1 MAIDYASVFTVRGRS
16 YQAAMRRWP
25 DARAQEFRQ
34 LFQNYSI
41 QPGER
46 LLDVPAGGGYLT
58 RFCPP
63 GIRVD
68 SLEFSEAFL
77 DSPNASD
84 TQGDGGDRPTVVDP
98 LGPWPV
104 APADRVICLAAL
116 HHIDPLEPFLER
128 LAAAVRPGGLVHL
141 ADVGLGS
148 PIAAFLDGFVDAWT
162 PGGHR
167 GHYRDWSRQRWP
179 AALQPLQVEE
189 RSCPWRFRSEEDM
202 EAFSRLLFALRGDPP
217 GALRAALAE
226 RVGWRGDSA
235 GVELAWRLT
244 AVDLRR
250 R

>member
-1 MAIDYASVFTVRGRS
+1 M
-16 YQAAMRRWP
+16 
-25 DARAQEFRQ
+25 
-34 LFQNYSI
+34 
-41 QPGER
+41 
-46 LLDVPAGGGYLT
+46 
-58 RFCPP
+58 
-63 GIRVD
+63 
-68 SLEFSEAFL
+68 
-77 DSPNASD
+77 
-84 TQGDGGDRPTVVDP
+84 VDP
-98 LGPWPV
+98 LGAWPV

-148 PIAAFLDGFVDAWT
+148 PIAGFLDGFVHAWT

-179 AALQPLQVEE
+179 TALQPLGVEE
-189 RSCPWRFRSEEDM
+189 RSCPWRFRSEEEM

-226 RVGWRGDSA
+226 QVGWRRGSA

>member
-1 MAIDYASVFTVRGRS
+1 MSADYACVFSGRGRS

-25 DARAQEFRQ
+25 DARAEEFRQ
-34 LFQNYSI
+34 LFRNY
-41 QPGER
+41 PLTVGER
-46 LLDVPAGGGYLT
+46 LLDVPAGGGYLL

-68 SLEFSEAFL
+68 SLEFSDAFREPSGVAPVL
-77 DSPNASD
+77 
-84 TQGDGGDRPTVVDP
+84 VDP

-116 HHIDPLEPFLER
+116 HHIAPLEPFLER
-128 LAAAVRPGGLVHL
+128 LATAVRPGGLVHL

-167 GHYRDWSRQRWP
+167 GHYRDWSQQRWP
-179 AALQPLQVEE
+179 ETLQPLRVEE
-189 RSCPWRFRSEEDM
+189 RPCPWRFRSEEDM
-202 EAFSRLLFALRGDPP
+202 EAFTRQLFALRGDPP
-217 GALRAALAE
+217 GALRSALAE
-226 RVGWRGDSA
+226 RVGWRRGSA
-235 GVELAWRLT
+235 GVELDWRLT
-244 AVDLRR
+244 AIDLRR